1 MNNLVVGIKKFFTNK
16 NTVTVIGVVLAIV
29 ILYVG
34 YNMRI
39 SQAINPVTVPYALEE
54 INPGVQITED
64 MVGTMEIPQSMAD
77 SSVII
82 TNRADVI
89 DMYSYSDS
97 VIPEGSLFYRRSV
110 VSREQLP
117 DSIIL
122 DYPKGYVLYNLDVDM
137 ASTYSNSIYPDNY
150 IDIYLKVQNVM
161 DPNNPTGG
169 DDRIMIGKLLENVKV
184 LAVYDS
190 NGNNVFANLDEK
202 TTPAQIIF
210 AVPEEY
216 HILLRKASYL
226 RAYESEI
233 IPVPTA
239 ESLEDEPGDVTL
251 SSNDLKN
258 FINNVTAMTEEDLAA
273 TQAQ

>member
-1 MNNLVVGIKKFFTNK
+1 MNNLIVGFKKFFTNK
-16 NTVTVIGVVLAIV
+16 NTVTVVGVVLAIV

-39 SQAINPVTVPYALEE
+39 NQAITPVTVPYALEE
-54 INPGVQITED
+54 IDPRVQITED
-64 MVGTMEIPQSMAD
+64 MVGTMEIPQSMID
-77 SSVII
+77 NNSDII
-82 TNRADVI
+82 TNVADVV
-89 DMYSYSDS
+89 DMYSQGDS
-97 VIPEGSLFYRRSV
+97 VIPQGSLFYRRSV

-117 DSIIL
+117 YSIIL
-122 DYPKGYVLYNLDVDM
+122 DYPKGYVLYNLSVDM
-137 ASTYSNSIYPDNY
+137 ASTYSNSIYPGNY
-150 IDIYLKVQNVM
+150 IDIYLKVQNAAENAEGVVA
-161 DPNNPTGG
+161 

-190 NGNNVFANLDEK
+190 NGNNVFANIEDK
-202 TTPAQIIF
+202 GVPAQIIF

-239 ESLEDEPGDVTL
+239 ESLEDEPGDVNL
-251 SSNDLKN
+251 SSEDLRN
-258 FINNVTAMTEEDLAA
+258 FINNVTAMTEEDLAY
-273 TQAQ
+273 TR

>member
-1 MNNLVVGIKKFFTNK
+1 MNNLIVGVKKFLTNK

-29 ILYVG
+29 ILYLG

-39 SQAINPVTVPYALEE
+39 SQAIDPVTVPYALEE
-54 INPGVQITED
+54 IDPGVQITED
-64 MVGTMEIPQSMAD
+64 MVGTMEIPRSMAD
-77 SSVII
+77 NDTIFTSK
-82 TNRADVI
+82 ADVI

-110 VSREQLP
+110 VSRDQLA

-137 ASTYSNSIYPDNY
+137 ASTYSNSIYPGNY
-150 IDIYLKVQNVM
+150 IDIYLKVQNAV
-161 DPNNPTGG
+161 DANNPNGG

-184 LAVYDS
+184 IAVFDS

>member
-16 NTVTVIGVVLAIV
+16 NTVTVVGVILAIV

-39 SQAINPVTVPYALEE
+39 NQAITPVTVPYALEE
-54 INPGVQITED
+54 INPRVQITED
-64 MVGTMEIPQSMAD
+64 MVGTMEIPRSMID
-77 SSVII
+77 NNSDII
-82 TNRADVI
+82 TNIADVV
-89 DMYSYSDS
+89 DMYSQGDS
-97 VIPEGSLFYRRSV
+97 VIPQGSLFYKRSV

-122 DYPKGYVLYNLDVDM
+122 DYPKGYVLYNLSVDM
-137 ASTYSNSIYPDNY
+137 SSTYSNSIYPGNY
-150 IDIYLKVQNVM
+150 IDIYLKVQNAAENAEGVVA
-161 DPNNPTGG
+161 

-190 NGNNVFANLDEK
+190 NGNNVFANIEEK
-202 TTPAQIIF
+202 TVPSQIIF

-239 ESLEDEPGDVTL
+239 ESLEDEPGDVNL
-251 SSNDLKN
+251 SSEDLRN
-258 FINNVTAMTEEDLAA
+258 FINNVTAMTEEDLAY
-273 TQAQ
+273 TR

>member
-16 NTVTVIGVVLAIV
+16 NTVTVVGVILAIV

-39 SQAINPVTVPYALEE
+39 NQAITPVTVPYALEE
-54 INPGVQITED
+54 INPRVQITED
-64 MVGTMEIPQSMAD
+64 MVGTMEIPRSMID
-77 SSVII
+77 NNSDII
-82 TNRADVI
+82 TNIADVV
-89 DMYSYSDS
+89 DMYSQGDS
-97 VIPEGSLFYRRSV
+97 VIPQGSLFYKRSV

-122 DYPKGYVLYNLDVDM
+122 DYPKGYVLYNLSVDM
-137 ASTYSNSIYPDNY
+137 SSTYSNSIYPGNY
-150 IDIYLKVQNVM
+150 IDIYLKVQNAAENAEGVVA
-161 DPNNPTGG
+161 

-190 NGNNVFANLDEK
+190 NGNNVFANIEEK
-202 TTPAQIIF
+202 GVPAQIIF

-239 ESLEDEPGDVTL
+239 ESLEDEPGDVNL
-251 SSNDLKN
+251 SSEDLRN
-258 FINNVTAMTEEDLAA
+258 FINNVTAMTEEDLAY
-273 TQAQ
+273 TR